1 MEGRYRKIRVKYCKS
16 KICDNQEEIRMN
28 NDQSGNRQNNGTL
41 DNRKLTKAELKRK
54 EEFDLLCKNLKNEG
68 YEQHNLTMSA
78 FFGNAIALV
87 IGLPILIPMIA
98 AYFAVNDGFDISFGY
113 TELLLFAAGVIAFT
127 VGHELIHGMTWGAF
141 AKSHWKAISFG
152 FIVQYMTP
160 YCSCKD
166 PLKKYQ
172 IILGALMPTI
182 VLGIIPGIITVFT
195 GNMGVWLMAMFM
207 IVCGGGDMA
216 CVVKALAYR
225 SKKKDKLYID
235 HPYEL
240 GIVAFER

>member
-1 MEGRYRKIRVKYCKS
+1 
-16 KICDNQEEIRMN
+16 MN
-28 NDQSGNRQNNGTL
+28 NNQNNNRQDNNQKNNNQQSNGTL

-54 EEFDLLCKNLKNEG
+54 EEFDLLCNNLKNEG

-78 FFGNAIALV
+78 LFGNVIALV
-87 IGLPILIPMIA
+87 IVLPILFPMIA
-98 AYFAVNDGFDISFGY
+98 AYFAVNGGFEISFGY
-113 TELLLFAAGVIAFT
+113 TELLLFAAGVIVLT
-127 VGHELIHGMTWGAF
+127 VGHELIHGMTWAVF
-141 AKSHWKAISFG
+141 AKNHWKAISFG
-152 FIVQYMTP
+152 IILQYMTP

-182 VLGIIPGIITVFT
+182 ALGIIPGIVTIFT
-195 GNMGVWLMAMFM
+195 GNIGVWLLAMFT
-207 IVCGGGDMA
+207 IVGGGGDMA
-216 CVVKALAYR
+216 CVVKVLMYR

-240 GIVAFER
+240 GIVTFER